1 MKIIVCLGERGGMSF
16 NGRRQSRDRAVIA
29 DILSYAEGALTVSPR
44 TAKLFPEG
52 TVSVMED
59 PLEARYGYVFVE
71 LGGIARALER
81 VDEIIIYRWNV
92 LYPMDECFDVEP
104 ASEGFRLEECS
115 EFAGYTHEKITK
127 EIYIR

>member
-59 PLEARYGYVFVE
+59 PLEARDGYVFVE

-104 ASEGFRLEECS
+104 AAEGFRLEGCS